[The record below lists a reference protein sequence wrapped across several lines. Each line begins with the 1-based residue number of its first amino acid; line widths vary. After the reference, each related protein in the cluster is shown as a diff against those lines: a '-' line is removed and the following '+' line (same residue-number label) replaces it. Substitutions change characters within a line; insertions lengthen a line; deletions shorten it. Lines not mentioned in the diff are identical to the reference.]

1 MLDGTD
7 SHEPAKSFLNCQTSI
22 IICQNYGFQEVNKSI
37 KSKRRKTWDNAI
49 KEFINLNENCFSKR
63 FEFYLEHEMLFILLG
78 RHP

>member
-49 KEFINLNENCFSKR
+49 KEFIKKIILMKINLVKGLN
-63 FEFYLEHEMLFILLG
+63 FI
-78 RHP
+78 

>member
-37 KSKRRKTWDNAI
+37 ENKRRKSMGQRNKGIHSKD
-49 KEFINLNENCFSKR
+49 NLNENYFSKR
-63 FEFYLEHEMLFILLG
+63 FEFYLKHEMIR